1 MVSRRLAWL
10 LPVLVLGSM
19 PALVGCK
26 RSAPPP
32 PTEQERTE
40 FFAAVQEG
48 DATIVDRLL
57 SAKPNLANV
66 KNDRDETPLK
76 VAEKAANQELAD
88 TIRKH
93 GGHE

>member
-19 PALVGCK
+19 PSLVGCK

-57 SAKPNLANV
+57 SAKPNLANA
-66 KNDRDETPLK
+66 KNDQGQTALS
-76 VAEKAANQELAD
+76 VAQQAGNDELAE
-88 TIRKH
+88 TVKRH
-93 GGHE
+93 GGR

>member
-1 MVSRRLAWL
+1 MISRRLAWL
-10 LPVLVLGSM
+10 VPVLVLGSV
-19 PALVGCK
+19 PSLVGCK
-26 RSAPPP
+26 RSAAPPP
-32 PTEQERTE
+32 SDQERTE

-66 KNDRDETPLK
+66 KNDSGETPLK
-76 VAEKAANQELAD
+76 VAEKADNQELAD

>member
-1 MVSRRLAWL
+1 
-10 LPVLVLGSM
+10 
-19 PALVGCK
+19 
-26 RSAPPP
+26 
-32 PTEQERTE
+32 
-40 FFAAVQEG
+40 VQEG

-76 VAEKAANQELAD
+76 VAEKADNQELAD